1 MGQTVPGSYVVTAFT
16 PANGFVQVTGSEANT
31 APLFVLPAEAA
42 STRSIGV
49 SIITAAEATR
59 EALDH
64 YRASGSLSGF
74 EGLVSRG
81 VSYEMTA
88 SLNRLVSG
96 SDGAD
101 ISVEWDPVLEP
112 PSNVS
117 SSKVSLSPAD
127 VEILTKAS
135 TELAA
140 SSEPSPHVA
149 IMGRVHLLTQREA
162 GGTGV
167 VGIENLSGERPKK
180 LHVQSNEDDY
190 HVALR
195 AHDRNDA
202 VVIEGQMEREGNIHW
217 IYNGRLVSVLGSI
230 EGGLSETL
238 QRKLLRIS
246 I

>member
-1 MGQTVPGSYVVTAFT
+1 MVRTFRLNGT
-16 PANGFVQVTGSEANT
+16 P
-31 APLFVLPAEAA
+31 L
-42 STRSIGV
+42 
-49 SIITAAEATR
+49 
-59 EALDH
+59 
-64 YRASGSLSGF
+64 
-74 EGLVSRG
+74 
-81 VSYEMTA
+81 
-88 SLNRLVSG
+88 
-96 SDGAD
+96 
-101 ISVEWDPVLEP
+101 LEP

-140 SSEPSPHVA
+140 SSQPSPHVA

-162 GGTGV
+162 GGPGV

-180 LHVQSNEDDY
+180 LRVHLNEDDY

-217 IYNGRLVSVLGSI
+217 IYNGTFCQCIGFYRRRVIRNSPAQAFADLHLIVSN
-230 EGGLSETL
+230 
-238 QRKLLRIS
+238 KF
-246 I
+246 